1 MGNFANTLLPAGA
14 VHLAE
19 CLLEAVKENFKNK
32 AMKEYL
38 KQTMTKI
45 GIVATIIVVINYYNN
60 DYMEFKDRKCIVLDK
75 MTTTGGYKSWGD
87 FYLVLK
93 EEKGIVFDLIV
104 SPATFSQSKIGD
116 TKYFNL
122 RQLEIK
128 QTPMNNAIYFLGSV
142 IFGTIGFVCLIGGWV
157 FLKFSSDDDN

>member
-1 MGNFANTLLPAGA
+1 MA
-14 VHLAE
+14 
-19 CLLEAVKENFKNK
+19 K
-32 AMKEYL
+32 YL

-45 GIVATIIVVINYYNN
+45 GIVATIIFGIIYYNN
-60 DYMEFKDRKCIVLDK
+60 DYMEFKYRKCIVLDK
-75 MTTTGGYKSWGD
+75 MTTTGGYKSSGH

-93 EEKGIVFDLIV
+93 EERGIVFDLIV

-128 QTPMNNAIYFLGSV
+128 QTPMNNVIYFFGSV
-142 IFGTIGFVCLIGGWV
+142 IFGLTGFVFLIGGWI

>member
-1 MGNFANTLLPAGA
+1 M
-14 VHLAE
+14 
-19 CLLEAVKENFKNK
+19 VK
-32 AMKEYL
+32 YL

-45 GIVATIIVVINYYNN
+45 GIVATIIFGIIYYNN

-75 MTTTGGYKSWGD
+75 MTTTGGYKSSGH

-93 EEKGIVFDLIV
+93 EERGIVFDLIV

-128 QTPMNNAIYFLGSV
+128 QTPMNNAIYFFGPA
-142 IFGTIGFVCLIGGWV
+142 IFGVIGFVCLICGWV

>member
-1 MGNFANTLLPAGA
+1 M
-14 VHLAE
+14 E
-19 CLLEAVKENFKNK
+19 K
-32 AMKEYL
+32 YL

-45 GIVATIIVVINYYNN
+45 GIVATIIFGIIYYNN
-60 DYMEFKDRKCIVLDK
+60 DYMGFKDRKCIVLDK
-75 MTTTGGYKSWGD
+75 MTTTGGHKSSGH

-93 EEKGIVFDLIV
+93 EERGIVFDLIV

-128 QTPMNNAIYFLGSV
+128 QTPLNNAIYFFGSV
-142 IFGTIGFVCLIGGWV
+142 IFGVIGFVCLIGGWL
-157 FLKFSSDDDN
+157 FLKFSPTNVN

>member
-1 MGNFANTLLPAGA
+1 MG
-14 VHLAE
+14 
-19 CLLEAVKENFKNK
+19 K
-32 AMKEYL
+32 YL
-38 KQTMTKI
+38 KQTITKI
-45 GIVATIIVVINYYNN
+45 GIVSTIIFGIIYYNN

-75 MTTTGGYKSWGD
+75 MTTTGSYKSSGC

-93 EEKGIVFDLIV
+93 EERGIVFDLIV

-142 IFGTIGFVCLIGGWV
+142 IFGVIGFGCLIGGWV
-157 FLKFSSDDDN
+157 FLKFPSDDDN